1 MMKQHATPHRQA
13 DSYVIRHSFIALLVC
28 LGLISGNAWA
38 ESREFELTIEERVIE
53 VAPGL
58 HYQVFAFNGQVPG
71 PLIRVREGDDVTIN
85 VVNNTTLPHTIH
97 WHGLYQRNNW
107 KNDGVPGV
115 TQKAIEPGDT
125 FTYHWKAEK
134 TGSLWY
140 HCHVNVSEHVG
151 IRGMW
156 GPLIV
161 DPAKPTKLEK
171 KVTKD
176 VIMML
181 SSWDSDYAEKLGYG
195 GGPRDLPN
203 YFSINGRAFPLTQP
217 IHVKEGDVV
226 RLRLFGAGAEIHSIH
241 THGHDMLVTHKD
253 GRALPAPYYVDTLL
267 IGPGE
272 RYDAIM
278 EMDNPGLF
286 MVHDHVDPQVTNNG
300 KHGGGVMTMFVY
312 DGIEPVVEGDP
323 HGALPDNDPDFY
335 FSESMKKPY
344 GLHNNAH
351 FAGVPLETKGRAERR
366 RGGHETPEADD

>member
-1 MMKQHATPHRQA
+1 MTRPVKLFSAFARRL
-13 DSYVIRHSFIALLVC
+13 SLV
-28 LGLISGNAWA
+28 LWVGASLITGSVFA

-58 HYQVFAFNGQVPG
+58 KYQVFAFNGQVPG
-71 PLIRVREGDDVTIN
+71 PLIRVREGDDVTIH
-85 VVNNTTLPHTIH
+85 VINNTTLPHTIH

-107 KNDGVPGV
+107 KHDGVPGV

-125 FTYHWKAEK
+125 FTYRWKAEK

-156 GPLIV
+156 GPLVV
-161 DPAKPTKLEK
+161 DPAKPAKIEK

-181 SSWDSDYAEKLGYG
+181 SGWDSDFAEKLGYG
-195 GGPRDLPN
+195 GGPRELPN
-203 YFSINGRAFPLTQP
+203 YFSINARAFPLTQP

-226 RLRLFGAGAEIHSIH
+226 RLRLFGAGAEVHSIH

-278 EMDNPGLF
+278 EMDNPGVF

-312 DGIEPVVEGDP
+312 DGFAPVDADDP

-344 GLHNNAH
+344 GIHNNAH
-351 FAGVPLETKGRAERR
+351 FAGVPLETGGRGDRR
-366 RGGHETPEADD
+366 RSRSHDAH